1 MIQTILSSLMGI
13 FVLFPFGVSVS
24 LLIVYRR
31 IGKKP
36 TVKKIADLTTPFLF
50 LSIYFTAHVIFGDG
64 VGFTIAIASIV
75 IALFFTI
82 YEYRRVK
89 DFQIVYL
96 LRKVW
101 RLFFILLMIAYFLL
115 ILIGIGL
122 AIYAQF
128 T

>member
-1 MIQTILSSLMGI
+1 MIQAILSGLIGVI
-13 FVLFPFGVSVS
+13 VLFPFGVSIS
-24 LLIVYRR
+24 LLIVYHR

-36 TVKKIADLTTPFLF
+36 TVKRIADLTTPFLF
-50 LSIYFTAHVIFGDG
+50 LSIYFTAYAIFGDG

-89 DFQIVYL
+89 DFQIVDL

-122 AIYAQF
+122 AIYVQF